1 MSSSWRQALVQD
13 RLSAALLDQIRPYC
27 AEDVIAE
34 LARPVTDKASLAA
47 LAAAAKTGAK
57 KLPSHLAEAL
67 QDEIAEI
74 KADAKWVG
82 SKQGRYLLAINM
94 WAEGFHREFRSR
106 PEFADACLGGHVDK
120 QVVFVTGKVRS
131 QQVLD
136 ELLAYVASK
145 EPPFKLLVEV
155 TIAP

>member
-1 MSSSWRQALVQD
+1 
-13 RLSAALLDQIRPYC
+13 
-27 AEDVIAE
+27 
-34 LARPVTDKASLAA
+34 
-47 LAAAAKTGAK
+47 
-57 KLPSHLAEAL
+57 
-67 QDEIAEI
+67 
-74 KADAKWVG
+74 
-82 SKQGRYLLAINM
+82 M

>member
-57 KLPSHLAEAL
+57 
-67 QDEIAEI
+67 
-74 KADAKWVG
+74 
-82 SKQGRYLLAINM
+82 
-94 WAEGFHREFRSR
+94 
-106 PEFADACLGGHVDK
+106 
-120 QVVFVTGKVRS
+120 
-131 QQVLD
+131 
-136 ELLAYVASK
+136 
-145 EPPFKLLVEV
+145 
-155 TIAP
+155 